1 MNFAGKP
8 YPQMDFIT
16 RFHFPD
22 RRGLSILLI
31 CWAVLFFPTYYDLWH
46 GMWRSSDQS
55 QGPIVLAVAVWLM
68 WQKLLSPTMPLP
80 AAHGSKKGWAVL
92 GFGLLMYVLG
102 RSQEVLLFE
111 VGAQIPVIAG
121 ILMLIY
127 GGKVLR
133 QLWFPL
139 LFLLFMVP
147 LPGGVVDTLTMPMK
161 IGVSWAVENVLYSL
175 GYPVARTGVVIQ
187 VGQYKLLVADACAG
201 LHTLFTLESL
211 GLLYLHLVRRESWF
225 RNISLAILVIPIAF
239 IANSIRV
246 ASLVLVTYYFGDEVG
261 QGFLHDFAGLVLF
274 VSAFII
280 ILCTDGFLTFIGRLF
295 PMRSGVA
302 HA

>member
-1 MNFAGKP
+1 LGWTVF
-8 YPQMDFIT
+8 
-16 RFHFPD
+16 
-22 RRGLSILLI
+22 GL
-31 CWAVLFFPTYYDLWH
+31 
-46 GMWRSSDQS
+46 
-55 QGPIVLAVAVWLM
+55 
-68 WQKLLSPTMPLP
+68 
-80 AAHGSKKGWAVL
+80 
-92 GFGLLMYVLG
+92 GLLMYMFG

-111 VGAQIPVIAG
+111 VGAQIPVIG
-121 ILMLIY
+121 GVLMVVY
-127 GGKVLR
+127 GRNVLR
-133 QLWFPL
+133 LLWFPL

-147 LPGGVVDTLTMPMK
+147 LPGGVVDALTMPMK
-161 IGVSWAVENVLYSL
+161 IAVSWTVENVLYGI
-175 GYPVARTGVVIQ
+175 GYPVARTGVMIQ

-246 ASLVLVTYYFGDEVG
+246 ACLVLVTYYFGDEAG

-274 VSAFII
+274 VSAFLI
-280 ILCTDGFLTFIGRLF
+280 ILCADGLLTFVSRLR
-295 PMRSGVA
+295 PLRGGVV

>member
-1 MNFAGKP
+1 MGFSERLHFSARAGVVP
-8 YPQMDFIT
+8 
-16 RFHFPD
+16 
-22 RRGLSILLI
+22 LLA
-31 CWAVLFFPTYYDLWH
+31 CWVILFFPTYYDLWQ

-55 QGPIVLAVAVWLM
+55 QGPIVLAIAVWLM
-68 WQKLLSPTMPLP
+68 WQKLQAPTMPMP
-80 AAHGSKKGWAVL
+80 AAQGSVAGWGVF
-92 GFGLLMYVLG
+92 GFGLVMYMLG

-121 ILMLIY
+121 ALMLIY
-127 GGKVLR
+127 GKQVLR
-133 QLWFPL
+133 LLWFPL

-147 LPGGVVDTLTMPMK
+147 LPGGVVDALTMPMK
-161 IGVSWAVENVLYSL
+161 IAVSWTVENVLYGL
-175 GYPVARTGVVIQ
+175 GYPVARTGVMIQ

-225 RNISLAILVIPIAF
+225 RNISLAILVVPIAF

-274 VSAFII
+274 VSAFLI
-280 ILCTDGFLTFIGRLF
+280 ILCADGLLTLLSRLL
-295 PMRSGVA
+295 PVRSGVA

>member
-1 MNFAGKP
+1 
-8 YPQMDFIT
+8 MDFSE
-16 RFHFPD
+16 RLHL
-22 RRGLSILLI
+22 LSRPGVATLLT
-31 CWAVLFFPTYYDLWH
+31 CWVILFFPTYYDLWQ

-55 QGPIVLAVAVWLM
+55 QGPIVLAIAVWLL
-68 WQKLLSPTMPLP
+68 WQKLHSPAMPAP
-80 AAHGSKKGWAVL
+80 ATQGSALGWTVFGL
-92 GFGLLMYVLG
+92 GLLMYMFG

-111 VGAQIPVIAG
+111 VGAQIPVIG
-121 ILMLIY
+121 GVLMVVY
-127 GGKVLR
+127 GRNVLR
-133 QLWFPL
+133 LLWFPL

-147 LPGGVVDTLTMPMK
+147 LPGGVVDALTMPMK
-161 IGVSWAVENVLYSL
+161 IAVSWTVENVLYGI
-175 GYPVARTGVVIQ
+175 GYPVARTGVMIQ

-246 ASLVLVTYYFGDEVG
+246 ACLVLVTYYFGDEAG

-274 VSAFII
+274 VSAFLI
-280 ILCTDGFLTFIGRLF
+280 ILCADGLLTFVSR
-295 PMRSGVA
+295 MRPLRGGVV

>member
-1 MNFAGKP
+1 
-8 YPQMDFIT
+8 MDFSE
-16 RFHFPD
+16 RLHLP
-22 RRGLSILLI
+22 RRPGVMTLLI

-55 QGPIVLAVAVWLM
+55 QGPIVLAVAVWLL
-68 WQKLLSPTMPLP
+68 WQKLHSPAMPAP
-80 AAHGSKKGWAVL
+80 AAQGSALGWTVFGL
-92 GFGLLMYVLG
+92 GLLMYMFG

-111 VGAQIPVIAG
+111 VGAQIPIIGGV
-121 ILMLIY
+121 LMVVY
-127 GGKVLR
+127 GRNVLR
-133 QLWFPL
+133 LLWFPL

-147 LPGGVVDTLTMPMK
+147 LPGGVVDALTMPMK
-161 IGVSWAVENVLYSL
+161 IAVSWTVENVLYGI
-175 GYPVARTGVVIQ
+175 GYPVARTGVMIQ

-225 RNISLAILVIPIAF
+225 RNISLAILVVPIAF

-246 ASLVLVTYYFGDEVG
+246 ACLVLVTYYFGDEAG

-274 VSAFII
+274 VSAFLI
-280 ILCTDGFLTFIGRLF
+280 ILCVDGLLTVVSRLR
-295 PMRSGVA
+295 PLRGGVA